1 MSTRPFAALASRS
14 KNVKNHFR
22 GLRSDVDPE
31 DDDDG
36 LTEQRLEQWRPFSQ
50 NPFISPDLGL
60 FPESNRPQTL
70 VGDVGD
76 TEEKDLEK
84 PEMKRAS
91 TDVSQRHSAPLPS
104 IITHA
109 GPTWVNLF
117 YDLAWTAS
125 FASLTQNGQLN
136 EPWDTVSY
144 IAFFLVVWW
153 LWASQTLYNVHFY
166 TNDWLHLLLIFL
178 QLIIF
183 GLLAATTRG
192 YDVTAYIM
200 HSPGISTL
208 KSNLTI
214 ADMVDPDQYQADR
227 LAEYS
232 LRVIALTLAISY
244 DVTAYIRHS
253 PGITKLDPQS
263 TIDDMFDPDRYR
275 ADRVADYSLKCIALT
290 LAISRTLLW
299 AQHLR
304 VFVYAKSTARKQNL
318 VVPWKLF
325 VLPIGLSI
333 SNALFWAAMA
343 VNFSSKG
350 KDIRGAILKF
360 VFWGVGLLLEVL
372 LHLFMEYLNWQPT
385 GSGPV
390 KAPDSP
396 DNVPQGA
403 QQQPESLKTPS
414 PSPAPVLT
422 PQRQFLPVPQSNV
435 NLRDRLEGI
444 TTVILGEG
452 INGIAGTLY
461 AVISAPGLGGP
472 VAINIICAAV
482 IVYFL
487 AYIYFEVPTGRRDP
501 KGSKLRQMVWLLLHF
516 PFMLSIILLLLG
528 VKNQFL
534 LTSYLSTAG
543 KTFQRF
549 DEVMSAQNLYLDD
562 PESARNLPMKNFLLK
577 RGLEWAKEF
586 GALNKSVTD
595 NGTIPLAEVSDDKFF
610 RDVGIWSNQISLKI
624 MVNLYEAFMGGREK
638 IDSEAQTMI
647 DQYYNNDVLAFEDW
661 HQQHELASSYHYQTI
676 LTKLLEPSLLGAR
689 YITGFAAI
697 ILISLG
703 IMNRVHSK
711 PRDRFQWGIIF
722 TRFAMGFT
730 LLLLLLLNIGRY
742 QSLWIYEGQEGQ
754 QAGVFLWI
762 WAWWVL
768 PTVTLAY
775 AAEFVIEADALELV

>member
-232 LRVIALTLAISY
+232 LRVIALTLAIS
-244 DVTAYIRHS
+244 
-253 PGITKLDPQS
+253 
-263 TIDDMFDPDRYR
+263 
-275 ADRVADYSLKCIALT
+275 
-290 LAISRTLLW
+290 RTLLW
-299 AQHLR
+299 IQHGIVLLYARITAQ
-304 VFVYAKSTARKQNL
+304 KQNL
-318 VVPWKLF
+318 VVPRRLY

-333 SNALFWAAMA
+333 SNALFWAATGVTFTSKA
-343 VNFSSKG
+343 RTVN
-350 KDIRGAILKF
+350 GAKF
-360 VFWGVGLLLEVL
+360 KFIFWGAGLAAEIG
-372 LHLFMEYLNWQPT
+372 LHLYMEHLSWPT
-385 GSGPV
+385 TRSEPV
-390 KAPDSP
+390 KKLGDAHNVTQDS
-396 DNVPQGA
+396 
-403 QQQPESLKTPS
+403 QQQPQLPQASS
-414 PSPAPVLT
+414 SSSSAAPV
-422 PQRQFLPVPQSNV
+422 PIPSQNRFLPEPQSNV
-435 NLRDRLEGI
+435 NIRDRLEGI

-461 AVISAPGLGGP
+461 AVLSAPGLGGP
-472 VAINIICAAV
+472 VAINIACAAV

-487 AYIYFEVPTGRRDP
+487 AYFYFEGPTGRRDP
-501 KGSKLRQMVWLLLHF
+501 KGTGVRQVVWLLFHF
-516 PFMLSIILLLLG
+516 PFLLSIILLLLG

-543 KTFQRF
+543 KTFQEF
-549 DEVMSAQNLYLDD
+549 NEVLLAQNLSLDDPKSAQNI
-562 PESARNLPMKNFLLK
+562 PVKNFLLK
-577 RGLEWAKEF
+577 RGLVWAEEI
-586 GALNKSVTD
+586 GALNNSVTS
-595 NGTIPLAEVSDDKFF
+595 NGTVPLDDVSDERFSQDLS
-610 RDVGIWSNQISLKI
+610 VWSNQISLKI
-624 MVNLYEAFMGGREK
+624 MIKLYEIFMGGSDKANIAPEV
-638 IDSEAQTMI
+638 QTMI
-647 DQYYNNDVLAFEDW
+647 DQYYNNYTLSLEDV
-661 HQQHELASSYHYQTI
+661 QQERELASYHYTTVGDDFSPFTQI
-676 LTKLLEPSLLGAR
+676 VLTDRAR
-689 YITGFAAI
+689 YITGLAAT

-703 IMNRVHSK
+703 IINRLHSK

-722 TRFAMGFT
+722 TRFAMGIA
-730 LLLLLLLNIGRY
+730 LLLLLMLNIGRY
-742 QSLWIYEGQEGQ
+742 QSLWVYESQVGQ

-762 WAWWVL
+762 WA
-768 PTVTLAY
+768 
-775 AAEFVIEADALELV
+775 